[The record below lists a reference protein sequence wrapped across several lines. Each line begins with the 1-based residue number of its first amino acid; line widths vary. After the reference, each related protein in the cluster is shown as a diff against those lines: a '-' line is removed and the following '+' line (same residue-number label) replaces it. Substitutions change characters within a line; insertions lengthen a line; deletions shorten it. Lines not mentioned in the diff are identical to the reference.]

1 MDKKAR
7 PRGRRSVSE
16 ITDRQRRTLGEIR
29 NFISLRGF
37 PPTIQEL
44 AKILGITHASTHAQV
59 NQLVRKG
66 YLRRELR
73 KARGLVVVREPE
85 DEITDLVPVPIL
97 GRVAAGQPLFAE
109 ENVIGEVLVE
119 GRVAS
124 RGRCFALEVDGDSMI
139 KADIHEGDL
148 VIVRQQPVAESG
160 DIVVALLG
168 DEATVKRLYIR
179 EEKIELRPENPKYPP
194 IPIGSGDD
202 LRILGK
208 VVATKRKSPSGNFAQ
223 PSVKG

>member
-1 MDKKAR
+1 
-7 PRGRRSVSE
+7 
-16 ITDRQRRTLGEIR
+16 
-29 NFISLRGF
+29 
-37 PPTIQEL
+37 
-44 AKILGITHASTHAQV
+44 
-59 NQLVRKG
+59 
-66 YLRRELR
+66 LRREPR
-73 KARGLVVVREPE
+73 KARGLAVVREPPACRVAALRGAGRE

-124 RGRCFALEVDGDSMI
+124 RGRCFALEVDGNSMVG
-139 KADIHEGDL
+139 AGIHEGDI

-179 EEKIELRPENPKYPP
+179 EERIELRPENPKYRP

-208 VVATKRKSPSGNFAQ
+208 VVATRRRSRENGCSRGRTA
-223 PSVKG
+223 G